1 MRLRTFLV
9 LALSVAFAA
18 ADAQAAFLV
27 SVGSASVAAGGSAF
41 VDITI
46 RGDPELPGLL
56 DSFDARLQIT
66 GGPAGGL
73 RFTAPQSNGQLTD
86 SNYVFFGDTTGGP
99 GAASTTTNP
108 NDTYVGGDGTL
119 RGNGADVTAG
129 RLLLRLDLS
138 ALAAGVYTVSL
149 TPTGTEFRDPDFVPV
164 AFTATSG
171 TVTVTGGPPPVVTP
185 APAGLLVGVAGAGL
199 LGLARR
205 PRRPARAAG

>member
-1 MRLRTFLV
+1 MRLRLFLV

-18 ADAQAAFLV
+18 SDAQATFLV
-27 SVGSASVAAGGSAF
+27 GVGSASVAAGGSAF
-41 VDITI
+41 VDVTI
-46 RGDPELPGLL
+46 SGGPERL
-56 DSFDARLQIT
+56 DTFDARLLIS

-86 SNYVFFGDTTGGP
+86 SNYAFFGDTTNGP

-119 RGNGADVTAG
+119 SGFGADVTTG

-138 ALAAGVYTVSL
+138 ALTAGVYTVSL

-171 TVTVTGGPPPVVTP
+171 TVTVTGGTPPVATP
-185 APAGLLVGVAGAGL
+185 APAGLLVGAAGAGV

-205 PRRPARAAG
+205 PRRQARAAG